1 MLDEGQ
7 NPVVLHV
14 AGLAEGLLQLFL
26 HVLLPIKEVD
36 FGVLEVGREE
46 TSCG

>member
-7 NPVVLHV
+7 HPIVLHV
-14 AGLAEGLLQLFL
+14 AGLTEGLLQLFL
-26 HVLLPIKEVD
+26 HILLPIKEVD
-36 FGVLEVGREE
+36 FGLLDVRREE